1 MSFRMK
7 KKKRKN
13 GVKSCKLKPSLM
25 MFRLDISLSE
35 GLRPRIDK
43 FLQLSSVNNITLFWV
58 NREDYLG
65 LLIQSFKKDIFK
77 RNILNLS
84 FFSFTDELGRQQTLS
99 EKKLKKI
106 FDEDTTKVKKLFCF
120 PDD

>member
-1 MSFRMK
+1 
-7 KKKRKN
+7 
-13 GVKSCKLKPSLM
+13 
-25 MFRLDISLSE
+25 MFKLDISLSE
-35 GLRPRIDK
+35 GFRPRIDK
-43 FLQLSSVNNITLFWV
+43 FLQLSSVNNINLFWV

-99 EKKLKKI
+99 EKKMKKI

>member
-1 MSFRMK
+1 
-7 KKKRKN
+7 
-13 GVKSCKLKPSLM
+13 
-25 MFRLDISLSE
+25 MFKLDISLSE

-43 FLQLSSVNNITLFWV
+43 FLQLSSVNKIWV

-99 EKKLKKI
+99 EKKMKKI